1 MEEKAELRRQM
12 VASLSEQRA
21 ELQQEARAELD
32 ARVREVEERLTP
44 RDAVTSAQ
52 CDALQERLAAMRAA
66 ELLTEPELHTL
77 EDLLVRDGVSRIA
90 LLPAPCLPYLHAY
103 LSVYCLHACTLRL
116 RVANIRTSVG
126 NRLTLSRS
134 HFVSCCRRLTT
145 WSSSSR
151 LECSRR
157 RLCTRLMRRA
167 SSSCWPVSPRASER
181 TALLRGRRGGS
192 SWRDLAGPI

>member
-90 LLPAPCLPYLHAY
+90 LLPAPCLPCLRAY
-103 LSVYCLHACTLRL
+103 LSVYCLHPSSARGEHTHLRWQQVDIPAAL
-116 RVANIRTSVG
+116 ALCLLLPQADYVELKLSVG
-126 NRLTLSRS
+126 
-134 HFVSCCRRLTT
+134 VLTT
-145 WSSSSR
+145 
-151 LECSRR
+151 E
-157 RLCTRLMRRA
+157 TVHA
-167 SSSCWPVSPRASER
+167 FDAPRK
-181 TALLRGRRGGS
+181 LFL
-192 SWRDLAGPI
+192 LAGLSESIRADGAFARQARRKFLA